1 MAFTPRWT
9 MTEENRDAGPAH
21 HSADILAG
29 GAGRSDQSTFPASR
43 SRAAGIISSRRSS
56 NAIVGG
62 YKNAPRMSAFV
73 DLEYGDD

>member
-1 MAFTPRWT
+1 MQVPPIIRQIFLPATP
-9 MTEENRDAGPAH
+9 EDLKPKYVPGEP
-21 HSADILAG
+21 
-29 GAGRSDQSTFPASR
+29 